1 MFPRLFQPADL
12 RSFLP
17 RALSKLAVVGVL
29 ALSAA
34 SVFAADWKLTKGDN
48 DEIPGKNVSVTQDG
62 KLVARFIYGEGQKM
76 PYLAVYDDQGQLLTN
91 AGLDKSGKT
100 VGIEPHHRGI
110 FIGWQSVKSD
120 LGTTTFWGLGGVAAV
135 SGKKTKNGPPATME
149 VVDFEKLSTTKDSA
163 TIVARIEWR
172 AGTAD
177 ASGNNLVVTE
187 TRTLKIS
194 RSGAGT
200 AAQVDASFKLKPARD
215 LKLDGNVQHAGV
227 HMRVSH
233 QVVDRADDTSYLWSP
248 EGAPTAGKGYSK
260 KAVGVA
266 GSVVG
271 KDLKWGE
278 FLFPLHGRWYSAVQM
293 NAPSNP
299 VEEFS
304 TREYGRF
311 GFFFAK
317 ELKKNEELALNYRFI
332 VRNAEA
338 PAEAPK
344 RSAAQKAKVRAD
356 TEAAYAKFL
365 RETR

>member
-1 MFPRLFQPADL
+1 MSTSFPIRHIVYDCVPGAFAG
-12 RSFLP
+12 
-17 RALSKLAVVGVL
+17 GV
-29 ALSAA
+29 
-34 SVFAADWKLTKGDN
+34 
-48 DEIPGKNVSVTQDG
+48 
-62 KLVARFIYGEGQKM
+62 QKM
-76 PYLAVYDDQGQLLTN
+76 VFELASAQRRLGADVEIWAPN
-91 AGLDKSGKT
+91 AIRKGAVEDHDGLPIRYFNS
-100 VGIEPHHRGI
+100 VGFGHV
-110 FIGWQSVKSD
+110 VKSKQIVQE
-120 LGTTTFWGLGGVAAV
+120 LKF
-135 SGKKTKNGPPATME
+135 
-149 VVDFEKLSTTKDSA
+149 LSPETVLHA
-163 TIVARIEWR
+163 HIEWR

-194 RSGAGT
+194 RSGAGA

-233 QVVDRADDTSYLWSP
+233 QVVDRADDVSYLWSP

-260 KAVGVA
+260 KATGAA

-317 ELKKNEELALNYRFI
+317 GLKKNEELALNYRFI
-332 VRNAEA
+332 VRNAENS
-338 PAEAPK
+338 AEAPK

-356 TEAAYAKFL
+356 ADAAYAKFL
-365 RETR
+365 RESK

>member
-1 MFPRLFQPADL
+1 MFPRLFHPAG
-12 RSFLP
+12 RQSFLS
-17 RALSKLAVVGVL
+17 RVLSRLAVVGVL
-29 ALSAA
+29 ALSAV
-34 SVFAADWKLTKGDN
+34 SVSAADWKLTKADN

-62 KLVARFIYGEGQKM
+62 KLVARFVYGEGQKM

-91 AGLDKSGKT
+91 AGLDKTGKT

-110 FIGWQSVKSD
+110 FIGWTQVKSD
-120 LGTTTFWGLGGVAAV
+120 LGVSSLWGLGGQPSAKSKARGAP
-135 SGKKTKNGPPATME
+135 STIE
-149 VVDFEKLSTTKDSA
+149 VVELEKLSTTAESA

-177 ASGNNLVVTE
+177 ASGNNLLLKE
-187 TRTLKIS
+187 IRTMTIS
-194 RSGAGT
+194 RPAAGV
-200 AAQVDASFKLKPARD
+200 AAHVDASFNLTAARD
-215 LKLDGNVQHAGV
+215 LALGGDVQHAGI

-233 QVVDRADDTSYLWSP
+233 AVVERAEDTSYLWSP
-248 EGAPTAGKGYSK
+248 ESAPTAGKGYGK
-260 KAVGVA
+260 KASGVK

-311 GFFFAK
+311 GFFFKK
-317 ELKKNEELALNYRFI
+317 ELKKNENLAVNYRFL
-332 VRNAEA
+332 VQNAEA
-338 PAEAPK
+338 PAQAPS

-356 TEAAYAKFL
+356 ADAAYAKFL
-365 RETR
+365 REAK